1 MDRLPAFIPVLTIV
15 LFIVEENTRIC
26 EWKEHDPHC
35 LVDPSPWLSL
45 RTKKW
50 LVIDIV
56 IKELTTMVVL

>member
-15 LFIVEENTRIC
+15 LFIIEENTRIC

-45 RTKKW
+45 QTKNR
-50 LVIDIV
+50 LAIEIV
-56 IKELTTMVVL
+56 IKERNIAVVL